1 MPWYN
6 TIRGI
11 ADTLEQSPWYY
22 ASGNPFSPLPNIFA
36 EPNPHIHAQARRKV
50 AAAYSMT
57 NLVQL
62 EPFID
67 KCSAVLRDR
76 LEEFARSGT
85 AVEISHWMQCYA
97 FDVIGMMT
105 VGSSAVATLLRM
117 TKSGSSVHDSAF

>member
-1 MPWYN
+1 MMVSK
-6 TIRGI
+6 I
-11 ADTLEQSPWYY
+11 ANALEQSPWYW
-22 ASGNPFSPLPNIFA
+22 ASGNPFSSLPNIFV

-76 LEEFARSGT
+76 LEEFARAGT

-105 VGSSAVATLLRM
+105 VRRTGIVTLLQF
-117 TKSGSSVHDSAF
+117 TKSGSSVKDSAF